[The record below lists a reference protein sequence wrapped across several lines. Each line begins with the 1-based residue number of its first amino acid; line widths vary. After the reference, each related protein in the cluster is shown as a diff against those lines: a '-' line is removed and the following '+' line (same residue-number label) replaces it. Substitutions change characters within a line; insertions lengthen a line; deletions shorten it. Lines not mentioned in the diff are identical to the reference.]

1 VYFGNE
7 IGKILCTPRSN
18 RESSGETQMSVS
30 RNTDTRS
37 RREYWRQVLGQFS
50 RYDLL
55 LAAIP
60 LVFALA
66 LSVYALAP
74 VSLEVALAGGAL
86 LSGLCFVDAVY
97 INPPIERSSDS

>member
-1 VYFGNE
+1 
-7 IGKILCTPRSN
+7 
-18 RESSGETQMSVS
+18 MSIS
-30 RNTDTRS
+30 RNTESRS
-37 RREYWRQVLGQFS
+37 AREYWRQVFGRPS

-66 LSVYALAP
+66 LGAYALTP
-74 VSLEVALAGGAL
+74 VSLELALAGGAL

-97 INPPIERSSDS
+97 LNPPTEGPSNS